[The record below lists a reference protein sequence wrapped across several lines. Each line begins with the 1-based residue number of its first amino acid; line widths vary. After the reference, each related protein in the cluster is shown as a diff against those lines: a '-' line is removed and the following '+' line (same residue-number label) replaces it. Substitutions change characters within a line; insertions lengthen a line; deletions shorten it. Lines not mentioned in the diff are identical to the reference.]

1 MAGILYFL
9 NLGSSKCVESLFS
22 VWSPNLIYHLFR
34 FLFPVRILLMSGRG
48 ARDLII
54 RFIFPVCRV
63 LRGQWNQ
70 KTLPLAIHYE
80 SWTWPTLLKASIRL
94 SKRHFFKSRGACF
107 ASLIVSGRK
116 SPKNLKLLSNLL
128 KQQVI
133 WLTLAFYFANSFE
146 EKPFFVQAVNV
157 RIKNTALKK
166 ILEWFCYHIA
176 ILL

>member
-1 MAGILYFL
+1 MEGILYCTFKFRL
-9 NLGSSKCVESLFS
+9 IQVCRKPLKK
-22 VWSPNLIYHLFR
+22 SPNLIYHLFC
-34 FLFPVRILLMSGRG
+34 FLFPVRILLMSGLG
-48 ARDLII
+48 VRDLII
-54 RFIFPVCRV
+54 RFIFPVCKV
-63 LRGQWNQ
+63 LRGQLNQ

-94 SKRHFFKSRGACF
+94 SKRYVFKSWGAYF

-146 EKPFFVQAVNV
+146 EKPFFVQAANV
-157 RIKNTALKK
+157 RIKYCIKK
-166 ILEWFCYHIA
+166 GSWNLFAI